1 MGKRLAYRFTDRGK
15 FRFRRKVAAV
25 VFSKNKLS
33 DVIQRHQ
40 LHFMAE
46 IGQKHFGVPQNTQ
59 VTVCQGVI

>member
-1 MGKRLAYRFTDRGK
+1 CLHPPSYMLCPNTK
-15 FRFRRKVAAV
+15 FLTVSVAAV